1 MRALL
6 RRLRKQL
13 TPAAL
18 LGANVGRAADVAE
31 VVAAFA
37 GDVVAPLLELYHVPG
52 RTQLGV

>member
-37 GDVVAPLLELYHVPG
+37 GDVVAPLLELDHVPDHAAW
-52 RTQLGV
+52 